1 MQRPIFAR
9 MPIVSV
15 ATPTLP
21 PMYDW
26 PTPVKYAVMSVCIT
40 LCIVAYT
47 MMGWGFMGLAT
58 LVLGLL

>member
-1 MQRPIFAR
+1 MQRPIFAK

-26 PTPVKYAVMSVCIT
+26 PTPVKYAVMSACIM

-47 MMGWGFMGLAT
+47 VMGRGIMGLAT
-58 LVLGLL
+58 LILGLL

>member
-26 PTPVKYAVMSVCIT
+26 PTPVKYAVMSACIM
-40 LCIVAYT
+40 LCTVAYT
-47 MMGWGFMGLAT
+47 VMGRGIIGLAT

>member
-26 PTPVKYAVMSVCIT
+26 PTPVKYAVMSACTMV
-40 LCIVAYT
+40 CIVAY
-47 MMGWGFMGLAT
+47 MVMGWGFMGLAT
-58 LVLGLL
+58 LVLGFL

>member
-9 MPIVSV
+9 VPIVSV

-26 PTPVKYAVMSVCIT
+26 PTPVKYAVTSACIM
-40 LCIVAYT
+40 LCIIAYT
-47 MMGWGFMGLAT
+47 VMGWGLIGLAT
-58 LVLGLL
+58 LILGHL